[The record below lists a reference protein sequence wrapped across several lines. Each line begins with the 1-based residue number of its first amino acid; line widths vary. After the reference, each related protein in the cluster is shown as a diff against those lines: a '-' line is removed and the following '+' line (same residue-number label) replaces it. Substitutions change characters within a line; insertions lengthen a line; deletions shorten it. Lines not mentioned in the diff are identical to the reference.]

1 MEKEPLLQTPVKRA
15 AKWDAATWDAA
26 LRVGCLLLL
35 VVQNSSIILVTS
47 YSRTLQPPYLPTVAV
62 FLAEARRQP
71 NNYYRASLGTVVR
84 CTAALTMPPHPCAG
98 AKGGGGVRSAGL
110 GAAVSGS
117 GSAADA
123 GDGA

>member
-71 NNYYRASLGTVVR
+71 YLLPGVAGYSCALHGRPNHATSPLCRCKRWWRRSLCWPG
-84 CTAALTMPPHPCAG
+84 
-98 AKGGGGVRSAGL
+98 S
-110 GAAVSGS
+110 SGQR
-117 GSAADA
+117 
-123 GDGA
+123 